1 MMKKLLAIVLTI
13 MLVSILTIAV
23 GVGAEEMAP
32 QSIDAVLTEI
42 KADQGV
48 QDNDKIDIEKVSQDQ
63 LEELGDSV
71 MEAIIGNTAMH
82 EQMDN
87 RIGGDGSAALTAFHI
102 KLGYNYFA
110 GYPIGMRSLMSSG
123 MMRPNGVVRNNGG
136 FRGMMGN
143 NNFWGNN
150 GMMGN
155 YGWIGLLVGSIL
167 LIMFIL
173 LIVFVIRAL
182 TRKPSNN
189 SMSSPMNSS
198 MNSPMNILKERYAK
212 GEITREEYE
221 IMRKN
226 LEK

>member
-13 MLVSILTIAV
+13 MLVSILTMAA
-23 GVGAEEMAP
+23 GVSAEEMAP

-48 QDNDKIDIEKVSQDQ
+48 QDNEKIDIEKVSQDQ

-102 KLGYNYFA
+102 KLGYNYLA

-136 FRGMMGN
+136 FRGMMG

-182 TRKPSNN
+182 TKKPNNN
-189 SMSSPMNSS
+189 SMNSPMNSS
-198 MNSPMNILKERYAK
+198 MNILKERYAK

-221 IMRKN
+221 TMRKN